1 MRAGEPQAVAFRVMT
16 RTSLVV
22 ALLAAAIAPAGAS
35 AATIDVTTTAD
46 SGPGSLRQAITA
58 AQAAG
63 PDDIVFA
70 AGVTGAIDIGPAQL
84 PMLSTGTT
92 VTATRTGGVPDVELH
107 CTAPSVGTG
116 LQAGAGQTGV
126 AITGVSITNCTN
138 GVFVLAGGGLTL
150 RGSWIGRSR
159 TGTTAGN
166 TANGVA
172 AIAGASLVVGGPS
185 AGDGNLIVGNAW
197 GVAAAAPAAG
207 AVVRGNT
214 ISGSGANGVEFTDA
228 DGVVVQDNL
237 VAGSAASDIIFFR
250 GAGARIQGNRVGTDA
265 AGATAQ
271 PSGLAGI
278 NLRGTV
284 DAIVGGAGPGEA
296 NVVAGVPGDG
306 HCGIC
311 VQALDGV
318 RATRT
323 VVAGNRIGT
332 TASGLAGLTPGGV
345 RRGPRHRRRRHD
357 RRRHR
362 AGRRQPRRRVH
373 ERRDQERAGLDRDG
387 GAGQHRRP
395 AGRRVGRDPQRRRHL
410 RCRRRLRH
418 PHRRTRRQRRRRQPH
433 RHLRRGPGHAG
444 RGQPRRP
451 RRRTA
456 ARWWATNRASS
467 SRARRRGCV
476 RAANIVAGN
485 GLLGVALKNTAGAVV
500 AANVIGRTAD
510 GAESRPNGA
519 FGGVMLVDNSGGVVG
534 GDAPGDANLIDG
546 GVNPSIRAE
555 GANQL
560 GTQLLG
566 NRLRGTSHS
575 LGIDLVPLA
584 VTANDPGD
592 ADTGPNGLQN
602 APVVTRARPT
612 AVTGRIDTKPS
623 TAARI
628 QLFSSSADGRE
639 TYALLGEASVTT
651 DGAGAAAFSIP
662 VASKKGT
669 PWSRPRRRATAPR
682 SCRLRRA
689 CSSRATASRARGS
702 ASSAGSSACGS
713 ATAPA
718 PTSAC
723 GSRRRTRGRKLKAVT
738 KKIRA
743 GRTGRFQLKL
753 PASTRRKLAATRRR
767 KGKAT
772 YRPRVTVSNL
782 TSGVKKTYKPRI
794 KVR

>member
-1 MRAGEPQAVAFRVMT
+1 MRAREPQPVALRVMT

-22 ALLAAAIAPAGAS
+22 ALLAAAIAPTGAS
-35 AATIDVTTTAD
+35 AATIPVTTTAA
-46 SGPGSLRQAITA
+46 SGAGSLRQAIMD

-70 AGVTGAIDIGPAQL
+70 AGVTGTITLGPLEQL

-92 VTATRTGGVPDVELH
+92 VTVTRTNGVPDVELH

-126 AITGVSITNCTN
+126 VITGVSITNCTN
-138 GVFVLAGGGLTL
+138 GIFVLAGGGLTL

-159 TGTTAGN
+159 AGTTAGN

-197 GVAAAAPAAG
+197 GVAAAGPATG
-207 AVVRGNT
+207 TIVQGNT
-214 ISGSGANGVEFTDA
+214 ITGSGANGVEFTDA

-237 VAGSAASDIIFFR
+237 VAGSAANDIIFFR
-250 GAGARIQGNRVGTDA
+250 GAGARIRGNRVGTDA
-265 AGATAQ
+265 AGATGQ
-271 PSGLAGI
+271 PSGVAGI

-284 DAIVGGAGPGEA
+284 DATVGGAGPGEA
-296 NVVAGVPGDG
+296 NVVAGVPGEG

-311 VQALDGV
+311 VQTLDGV

-332 TASGLAGLTPGGV
+332 TASGLAGLTPAGFAGIRVIDAVDTTVGGTAPGAGNLV
-345 RRGPRHRRRRHD
+345 GGFTNAGIRSEQGATGTVVQGNTVGLRADASGSIPNDVGIFAAGDASGTRVGAGNVVGGNRIGVYAGGPGTLVEGNLVGLAPD
-357 RRRHR
+357 
-362 AGRRQPRRRVH
+362 GRTVLGNEQGIVL
-373 ERRDQERAGLDRDG
+373 EGAAGL
-387 GAGQHRRP
+387 
-395 AGRRVGRDPQRRRHL
+395 
-410 RCRRRLRH
+410 
-418 PHRRTRRQRRRRQPH
+418 
-433 RHLRRGPGHAG
+433 
-444 RGQPRRP
+444 
-451 RRRTA
+451 
-456 ARWWATNRASS
+456 RAS
-467 SRARRRGCV
+467 G
-476 RAANIVAGN
+476 NIVSGN

-519 FGGVMLVDNSGGVVG
+519 FGGVMLVDSSGGVVG

-555 GANQL
+555 GASQL

-566 NRLRGTSHS
+566 NLLRGTRHS

-584 VTANDPGD
+584 VTANDRGD
-592 ADTGPNGLQN
+592 ADAGPNGLQN
-602 APVVTRARPT
+602 TPVLTKAGRT

-628 QLFSSSADGRE
+628 QLFSASADGRE
-639 TYALLGEASVTT
+639 TYALLGEATVTT

-662 VASKKGT
+662 VTSKEGDAVV
-669 PWSRPRRRATAPR
+669 ATATTSDGTSELSAPMRVLVPR
-682 SCRLRRA
+682 YGLKG
-689 CSSRATASRARGS
+689 ARFRV
-702 ASSAGSSACGS
+702 A
-713 ATAPA
+713 
-718 PTSAC
+718 
-723 GSRRRTRGRKLKAVT
+723 GRKLRVRIRNGTDADVRVRVKAKDTRKLKTAT
-738 KKIRA
+738 KTIKAR
-743 GRTGRFQLKL
+743 RTGRFQLKL

-767 KGKAT
+767 KGTAT
-772 YRPRVTVSNL
+772 YRPRITVSNL

-794 KVR
+794 KVK